1 MKKSPTEVLQQ
12 YWGFNEFR
20 GSQEKIINAVLN
32 KQDVLALLPTGGGK
46 SICFQVPAIV
56 NDGICIVVSPLIAL
70 IQNQVDN
77 LRKRGVKA
85 IALTGGIP
93 FDEVNDLLDNC
104 MFGNYKFLYLS
115 PERLQQ
121 EVVQNRIQKMNV
133 NLIAIDEAHCISQWG
148 HDFRPAYL
156 ECSKLRALLPETPM
170 IALTATATKQV
181 ATDILDH
188 LKYID
193 PMVVKDSFSR
203 ANIAFKIYWEE
214 DKHYRLKQ
222 LCSKLNDSA
231 IVYVRTRRL
240 TQEIAEYLNNNNC
253 SATYFH
259 GGISKQ
265 EKEKKLNLWLQNKVQ
280 IIVATNA
287 FGMGIDKPDVRLV
300 VHYQIPDCIEN
311 YYQEAGRVGR
321 DGQYAE
327 AVLITNKTDQERV
340 KKQFLSVLP
349 DITFLKLVY
358 NKLNNYFQI
367 PFGEGS
373 DAIFQFNFNAFCDI
387 YSLNSMLTYN
397 TLHILDQNSVLALSE
412 SFSKK
417 ATVRFMATKE
427 QLFDYFEKNRFLVSI
442 TQTILRTYGGIFDF
456 DTKLNI
462 YLIAKK
468 CNEKEAKVTKI
479 LEQLKKDEI
488 ISYTAQ
494 HSDLEIT
501 FLVPREDDSTINIF
515 AKKVKERQ
523 QIKIENV
530 DHMLGYIANQ
540 KKCRSKQLLDYFGE
554 TIYKDCGICDVC
566 LNKNDVSTTISKSVS
581 QEITTALK
589 DKSQTSRQLIETL
602 PYDETIILKAI
613 QALLEDG
620 HLKINSKNEYELVS

>member
-1 MKKSPTEVLQQ
+1 MKKSPAEVLQQ
-12 YWGFNEFR
+12 YWGFTKFR

-46 SICFQVPAIV
+46 SMCFQVPAMV

-77 LRKRGVKA
+77 LRKRGIKA

-93 FDEVNDLLDNC
+93 FDEVNNLLDNC

-121 EVVQNRIQKMNV
+121 EVVQDRIQKMNV

-156 ECSKLRALLPETPM
+156 ECSKLRSLLPETPM

-193 PMVVKDSFSR
+193 PVVIKDSFSR
-203 ANIAFKIYWEE
+203 TNIAFKIYWEE

-222 LCSKLNDSA
+222 LCSKLNESA

-240 TQEIAEYLNNNNC
+240 TQEITEYLNHNNC

-311 YYQEAGRVGR
+311 YYQEAGRAGR
-321 DGQYAE
+321 DSQYAE
-327 AVLITNKTDQERV
+327 AVLITNRTDQERV

-349 DITFLKLVY
+349 DITFIKLVY

-367 PFGEGS
+367 PFGERS
-373 DAIFQFNFNAFCDI
+373 DTIFQFNFNAFCDI

-397 TLHILDQNSVLALSE
+397 ALHILDQNSVLALSE

-427 QLFDYFEKNRFLVSI
+427 QLFNYFEKNRALVPI

-468 CNEKEAKVTKI
+468 CNEKEAKVAKI
-479 LEQLKKDEI
+479 LEQLEKDEI

-501 FLVPREDDSTINIF
+501 FLVPREDDSTINVF

-530 DHMLGYIANQ
+530 DHMLKYIANQ
-540 KKCRSKQLLDYFGE
+540 KSCRSKQLLDYFGE
-554 TIYKDCGICDVC
+554 AIYKDCGICDVC
-566 LNKNDVSTTISKSVS
+566 LNRNDISTTLSKSVS

-589 DKSQTSRQLIETL
+589 DKRKTSRQLIETL
-602 PYDETIILKAI
+602 SYDETIILKTI
-613 QALLEDG
+613 QELLEDG
-620 HLKINSKNEYELVS
+620 HLKINSRNEYELVS